1 MFASLTS
8 VVAVALL
15 GLAGVSANPAPCDC
29 YVDTHGDYAY
39 INMWKGYPCS
49 GKILAHSE
57 KFAVAIFNIRKA
69 I

>member
-15 GLAGVSANPAPCDC
+15 GLTGVSANPAPCDC

-49 GKILAHSE
+49 GYSLGALYQDRC
-57 KFAVAIFNIRKA
+57 VLD
-69 I
+69 